1 MSGDLSFF
9 DSNCMIG
16 RRMKFSSEEIFETAD
31 FLRDM
36 DYYGIDE
43 ALVYH
48 AVAREHS
55 PNLGNEILM
64 KEIGTSKRFHP
75 CWVVMPNV
83 TDEIDRPE
91 ILISRMLEAGVRCVR
106 IFPVEHK
113 FSLKN
118 WSCGELFRELEAVK
132 IPVFVEKDQISW
144 DEVYEICTE
153 YEDLPIVITSIR
165 YREDRYLYPLL
176 RRFKNLHFDISWYV
190 VHMGIESICEKLG
203 PERML
208 FGTGLPSFTPGPA
221 LTSVMYAQIDEES
234 KRMISGDSLR
244 NLLAGV
250 KV

>member
-1 MSGDLSFF
+1 
-9 DSNCMIG
+9 
-16 RRMKFSSEEIFETAD
+16 MKFSSEEIFETAD

-64 KEIGTSKRFHP
+64 KEIGTNKRFHP

-118 WSCGELFRELEAVK
+118 WS
-132 IPVFVEKDQISW
+132 W
-144 DEVYEICTE
+144 
-153 YEDLPIVITSIR
+153 
-165 YREDRYLYPLL
+165 
-176 RRFKNLHFDISWYV
+176 
-190 VHMGIESICEKLG
+190 
-203 PERML
+203 
-208 FGTGLPSFTPGPA
+208 
-221 LTSVMYAQIDEES
+221 
-234 KRMISGDSLR
+234 
-244 NLLAGV
+244 
-250 KV
+250 